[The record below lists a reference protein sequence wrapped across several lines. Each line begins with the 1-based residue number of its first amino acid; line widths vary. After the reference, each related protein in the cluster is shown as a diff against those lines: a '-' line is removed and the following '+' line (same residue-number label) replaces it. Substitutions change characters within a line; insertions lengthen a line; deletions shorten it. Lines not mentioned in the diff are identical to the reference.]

1 MKKLSNKSYI
11 LIIIISIISSLIF
24 GYITF
29 NNFNRYAKTN
39 KIYKEQNKSLKEEI
53 KLTENDINASKSK
66 INLIDEDF
74 KNINSKSKELENIKL
89 KSNKEEYYKYLLS
102 SVNLNL
108 DRDRKNSVTNSTSRF
123 RKLRSTF
130 YSDDEVSSKNES
142 LSNIAINTVILN
154 DYTASSLNKK
164 IVSLNNKTFKN
175 IGLYN
180 YFENTNN
187 YLLKEKIASIIN
199 ESKFP
204 VKEEELKNL
213 SSNLVNIKEKV
224 LIMYDTLLYPS
235 DFNYNYI
242 VNLKTTVENEKNNS
256 QFKNNFKLDES
267 YINDIKKINNIVLFG
282 TDTFS
287 QNIDYLRN
295 FDILDKTYETSEG
308 VQVLRY
314 LVDSRGR
321 LYLVEERIQG
331 NPVSLNYYNSSGE
344 ALVNVDMGN
353 YKVYYF
359 NKDKTPRNKYDESM
373 NLYNK
378 YRRN

>member
-29 NNFNRYAKTN
+29 NNFNRYAKTS